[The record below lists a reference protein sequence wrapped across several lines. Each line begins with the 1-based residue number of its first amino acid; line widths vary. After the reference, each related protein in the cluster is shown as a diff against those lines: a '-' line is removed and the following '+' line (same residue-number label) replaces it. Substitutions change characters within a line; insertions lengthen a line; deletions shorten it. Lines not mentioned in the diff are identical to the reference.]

1 MKVMGVICDKC
12 DGFGIISRYINP
24 DDGIHIA
31 CISTEICDKCDGKGY
46 IEQCEHSCDLIAES

>member
-1 MKVMGVICDKC
+1 MDVTKAICDKC

-31 CISTEICDKCDGKGY
+31 CLSTEICDKCNGKGY
-46 IEQCEHSCDLIAES
+46 TEHGEHSCDLNAEC